1 VAAEG
6 GSDGCTNGGLWWQS
20 SRRNGRCRKRR
31 REKLQQNRRLRARRS
46 DVYHDLYLVHEVL
59 LFIID
64 RLKGSDHRGKLFD
77 HGAQHVTR
85 LLCGGGHGDENRG
98 GKGGMWATAA
108 SMLGCSG
115 YQVVMVLDRP
125 TIGTC
130 LTTGNKD
137 YFLLLAC

>member
-1 VAAEG
+1 VVQTA
-6 GSDGCTNGGLWWQS
+6 WQS
-20 SRRNGRCRKRR
+20 SRRNGRCRKRQ
-31 REKLQQNRRLRARRS
+31 REKLQQNQRLRARRS

-64 RLKGSDHRGKLFD
+64 RLEGSDHRGQLFD
-77 HGAQHVTR
+77 HGAQHVTH

-108 SMLGCSG
+108 SMTAASMSGGSG

-125 TIGTC
+125 AIGTC
-130 LTTGNKD
+130 LMTGNKD

>member
-1 VAAEG
+1 VVQTA
-6 GSDGCTNGGLWWQS
+6 WQS
-20 SRRNGRCRKRR
+20 SRRNGRCRKRQ
-31 REKLQQNRRLRARRS
+31 REKLQQNQRLRARRS

-108 SMLGCSG
+108 SMLGGSG
-115 YQVVMVLDRP
+115 YQVVMVLHRP

-137 YFLLLAC
+137 YFLLLAR